1 MEYAKSNIDFVL
13 MKNITSYQRN
23 LKKHA
28 PNTLQYG
35 KKVNVFENTTFSCLR
50 SPNELETVDLK
61 SFHFKLN
68 FSDIF

>member
-35 KKVNVFENTTFSCLR
+35 KKVNVF
-50 SPNELETVDLK
+50 D
-61 SFHFKLN
+61 
-68 FSDIF
+68 